1 MAKSQSISVPVK
13 LKHIQIGKRGSSF
26 ACPVAIALREAFG
39 MPIDSKAVAVSSF
52 WARIQGTLFQFNKE
66 TEDWVRSF
74 DSGGRTPEFTAVMEA
89 F

>member
-1 MAKSQSISVPVK
+1 MAQA
-13 LKHIQIGKRGSSF
+13 LK
-26 ACPVAIALREAFG
+26 EAFG
-39 MPIDSKAVAVSSF
+39 MDPLSTNLISVSSF